1 MRPTLV
7 AIHHRQ
13 LGERLFRHGA
23 EIEPELLEGAL
34 LDYWLDHKWC
44 RGMPERRSLYRLFAL
59 FSGCK
64 ESEHL
69 NADEL
74 DAYTL
79 TK

>member
-1 MRPTLV
+1 
-7 AIHHRQ
+7 
-13 LGERLFRHGA
+13 
-23 EIEPELLEGAL
+23 
-34 LDYWLDHKWC
+34 
-44 RGMPERRSLYRLFAL
+44 MPERRSLYRLFAL

-69 NADEL
+69 NADKL